1 MEELI
6 SLVKLLDI
14 KQLEFIHIA
23 YIDNRGNLRE
33 LKMDTK
39 EFIPSPS
46 EDFTKPLNEEFL
58 KRHIPTIDA

>member
-23 YIDNRGNLRE
+23 YIDSRGNLRE

-39 EFIPSPS
+39 EFIPSP
-46 EDFTKPLNEEFL
+46 
-58 KRHIPTIDA
+58 

>member
-33 LKMDTK
+33 LKMETK
-39 EFIPSPS
+39 EHVHSPS
-46 EDFTKPLNEEFL
+46 RDFIEPLDNFNN
-58 KRHIPTIDA
+58 HVTMD